1 MKRIIFSLF
10 MGSAFLFGFVP
21 LAKSASFPESFEAV
35 YALKKGFITFG
46 ETRRTLKNLE
56 QGRFSYESK
65 TKPTGFAAFFVEGRV
80 SEKSIWKFQDGHL
93 QPLEFSYLN
102 TGGGKKREVELKF
115 DWQTKKVTNRVNGDP
130 WTMVL
135 TDGTLDKLLYQLS
148 LMHDLAAGKEQMT
161 YTIADG
167 GKLKTYDIRVRG
179 DEVIETPAG
188 KFETVIV
195 AREGNERSTTMW
207 CAKSLNY
214 LPVKI
219 QQIEADGNRFSA
231 ELSQVKGLPA
241 W

>member
-1 MKRIIFSLF
+1 MKRTFFPFFIR
-10 MGSAFLFGFVP
+10 SAFLFCFVTG
-21 LAKSASFPESFEAV
+21 AYSASFPENFEAV
-35 YALKKGFITFG
+35 YELKKGFITFG
-46 ETRRTLKNLE
+46 ETRRTLKSLG

-65 TKPTGFAAFFVEGRV
+65 TKPTGFAAFFVKGKV
-80 SEKSIWKFQDGHL
+80 SEKSIWKFHNKHF

-115 DWQTKKVTNRVNGDP
+115 DWQAKQVTNRINGDP
-130 WTMVL
+130 WKMAL
-135 TDGTLDKLLYQLS
+135 ADGTMDKLLYQLS
-148 LMHDLAAGKEQMT
+148 LMQDLAEGKKQMK
-161 YTIADG
+161 YDIADG

-179 DEVIETPAG
+179 EEVIETAAG
-188 KFETVIV
+188 RFSTVIV
-195 AREGNERSTTMW
+195 AREGDERSTTMW

-231 ELSQVKGLPA
+231 ELSQVEGLPA